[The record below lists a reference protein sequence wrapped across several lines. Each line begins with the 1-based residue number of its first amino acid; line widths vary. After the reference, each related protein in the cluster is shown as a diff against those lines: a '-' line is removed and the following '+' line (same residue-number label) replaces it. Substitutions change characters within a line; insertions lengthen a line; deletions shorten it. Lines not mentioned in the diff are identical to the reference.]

1 MNKLDF
7 QVAQNSLPLT
17 SQTSFSLYVNS
28 LHKRAALREERD
40 TLEKRAEQMDQ
51 VVTLAAVNQSAS
63 LVINPNLVTGMIE
76 EAAKLRK
83 SMEETVNIVTFLIFL
98 NLQIKNRKY

>member
-1 MNKLDF
+1 M
-7 QVAQNSLPLT
+7 
-17 SQTSFSLYVNS
+17 
-28 LHKRAALREERD
+28 
-40 TLEKRAEQMDQ
+40 EKRAEQMDH

-83 SMEETVNIVTFLIFL
+83 SVEETVNIVTFL

>member
-1 MNKLDF
+1 
-7 QVAQNSLPLT
+7 
-17 SQTSFSLYVNS
+17 
-28 LHKRAALREERD
+28 
-40 TLEKRAEQMDQ
+40 MDQ

-83 SMEETVNIVTFLIFL
+83 SVEETVNIVTFLIFL